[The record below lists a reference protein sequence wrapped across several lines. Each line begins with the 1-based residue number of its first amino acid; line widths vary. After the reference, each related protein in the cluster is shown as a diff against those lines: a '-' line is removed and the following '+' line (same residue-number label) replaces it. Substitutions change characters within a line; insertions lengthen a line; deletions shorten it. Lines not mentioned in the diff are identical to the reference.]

1 MIRVNNIKISI
12 EATGDRMVKKCAAL
26 LGVRPEEI
34 KKYEIAKKAVDAR
47 NKNDICFVYSLDIEI
62 DDENR
67 FLGNKNVSA
76 IKDRA
81 YVIPKVDEKIHRP
94 VIIGAGPGG
103 LFAALILSEAGLKP
117 IIIERGKAV
126 EERKADVSAFWQS
139 GRLNMASNVQFG
151 EGGAGAFSD
160 GKLTTGIKDFRIGKV
175 INEFVSCG
183 APEEIRYSAKPHI
196 GTDNLFNIL
205 INLRKKI
212 TDLGGEY
219 RFNTALVDIKEEK
232 GRLKYITLKDLA
244 EDKVYDMECESC
256 ILAIGHSAR
265 DTFEM
270 LYERGV
276 KLLAKPF
283 SVGVRI
289 EHKQETVNK
298 AQYGRF
304 WNNEALGAADYKLNC
319 TVNGRGVYTFCMCP
333 GGEVV
338 AAASESGRLAVN
350 GMSYYARNAQNA
362 NSALLVSVN
371 PEDFSGE
378 HPLRG
383 IEFQRELEEKAFKL
397 GGSNY
402 NAPVQLVGDFLRDRP
417 SRSIKSVV
425 PSYKPGYKLCDL
437 RECLPEFIVDCLKGA
452 IPEMD
457 KKTHGFG
464 SFDAV
469 ITAVESRSS
478 SPVRILRGDD
488 LNSNLAGIIP
498 CGEGAGYAGG
508 IMSACVDGI
517 KCAENLLLQ
526 KK

>member
-12 EATGDRMVKKCAAL
+12 DATGERMVKKCATL

-34 KKYEIAKKAVDAR
+34 KKFTIAKKAVDAR
-47 NKNDICFVYSLDIEI
+47 NKNDICFVYSLDVEIE
-62 DDENR
+62 DEGR
-67 FLGNKNVSA
+67 FLDNKNVSA
-76 IKDRA
+76 IKESA
-81 YVIPKVDEKIHRP
+81 YYVAKSAPKAKRP

-103 LFAALILSEAGLKP
+103 LFAALVLSEARLRP

-126 EERKADVSAFWQS
+126 EERRADVLKFWET
-139 GRLNMASNVQFG
+139 GRLDTTSNVQFG

-175 INEFVSCG
+175 IDEFAACG
-183 APEEIRYSAKPHI
+183 APEEIKYSAKPHI
-196 GTDNLFNIL
+196 GTDKLFNVL

-219 RFNTALVDIKEEK
+219 RFATELIDFAEEK
-232 GRLKYITLKDLA
+232 GRLISVKVRDLA
-244 EDKVYDMECESC
+244 QERVYDIECDSC

-270 LYERGV
+270 LYEKGL
-276 KLLAKPF
+276 KLQAKPF

-289 EHKQETVNK
+289 EHKQATINK
-298 AQYGRF
+298 AQYGKF
-304 WNNEALGAADYKLNC
+304 WNHKALGAADYKLNC
-319 TVNGRGVYTFCMCP
+319 NINGRGVYTFCMCP

-350 GMSYYARNAQNA
+350 GMSYFARVAENA
-362 NSALLVSVN
+362 NSALLVGVN
-371 PEDFSGE
+371 PEDFPGD

-397 GGSNY
+397 GGGNF

-417 SRSIKSVV
+417 SRELRSVV

-437 RECLPEFIVDCLKGA
+437 RKCLPDFIGSAIKGA
-452 IPEMD
+452 LPEMD
-457 KKTHGFG
+457 KKIHGFG
-464 SFDAV
+464 SYDAV
-469 ITAVESRSS
+469 MTAVESRSS
-478 SPVRILRGDD
+478 SPVRILRGE
-488 LNSNLAGIIP
+488 NLHSSVEGIIP

-517 KCAENLLLQ
+517 NCAEKLL
-526 KK
+526 